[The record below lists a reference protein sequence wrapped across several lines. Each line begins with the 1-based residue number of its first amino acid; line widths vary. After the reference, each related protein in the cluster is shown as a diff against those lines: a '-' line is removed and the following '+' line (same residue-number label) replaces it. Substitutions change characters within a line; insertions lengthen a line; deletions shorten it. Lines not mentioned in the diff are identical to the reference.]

1 MTVSTLGVACGGGS
15 AAAGAGNPHAPHPLQ
30 DGTYKLPQEVDS
42 ACGETTR

>member
-15 AAAGAGNPHAPHPLQ
+15 AAAAGNPHAPHPLQ
-30 DGTYKLPQEVDS
+30 DGTYKLTQEPDS